1 MMHHTLALP
10 IHTLRLTLRDFQA
23 SDFDGIVAYASDP
36 EVTRFMFYGPRDQ
49 AETYD
54 YLQCMLQ
61 SQTEV
66 PRRIWEIAVVRTA
79 DGHLIGACDLTLE
92 DELAADLGYILARAA
107 WGQGYATEIAR
118 TLLHVGFTQLG
129 LQRIFA
135 LCDMHHLASAR
146 VLEKAGLRRETTLY
160 RYKEAK
166 GRWWHMYRYAL
177 TYHEWLQSQAPE
189 RHRPQAR

>member
-1 MMHHTLALP
+1 MHHTLSLP
-10 IHTLRLTLRDFQA
+10 IHTPHLTLRDFQA
-23 SDFDGIVAYASDP
+23 SDFDAIFAYASDP

-49 AETYD
+49 AETHD
-54 YLQCMLQ
+54 YLQHMLQ
-61 SQTEV
+61 SQTEL
-66 PRRIWEIAVVRTA
+66 PRLIWEVAVVRTA
-79 DGHLIGACDLTLE
+79 DGQRIGACDLTLE
-92 DELAADLGYILARAA
+92 GAFEADLGYILARSA

-160 RYKEAK
+160 GYKEAK

-177 TYHEWLQSQAPE
+177 TYHEWLQSQGSG
-189 RHRPQAR
+189 RNQA